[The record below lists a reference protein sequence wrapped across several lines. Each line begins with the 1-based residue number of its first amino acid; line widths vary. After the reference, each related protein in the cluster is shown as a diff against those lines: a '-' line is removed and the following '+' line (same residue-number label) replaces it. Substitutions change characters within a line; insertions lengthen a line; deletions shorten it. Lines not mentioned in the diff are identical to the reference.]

1 MLKKNVIFYFQV
13 FLLPLCHPKKI
24 ILSAQEHKMCQNPA
38 YSKLNQYPLRHMK
51 YQGPSINSREKQ
63 ILYTSMFKSWFLIM
77 IWLEVMTDL
86 KNQYSLW

>member
-13 FLLPLCHPKKI
+13 FLLPLYHPKKI

-51 YQGPSINSREKQ
+51 YQGPSINSREITFQRIYEK
-63 ILYTSMFKSWFLIM
+63 IGFF
-77 IWLEVMTDL
+77 
-86 KNQYSLW
+86 NPNFP